1 MGEGRER
8 KLKKFPIDKARVV
21 IVLFYCVC
29 VSPRSRNMA
38 HGRSTMKT
46 KSRLTLIIL
55 TLVAVLI
62 AVALFGCTP
71 AERKEG
77 SAERIQIEDTHVF
90 LAPEGEPSTYQLK
103 PLVYPVETASQKV
116 YYRLQDNTDRE
127 FLDVSAD
134 GVLQAHKLKQ
144 DEDGNNI
151 DIIVRIISAENSD
164 VTLEVKV
171 TIEVVEVQK
180 ITFNPSVVNINVAGA
195 GVDLE
200 PIFTPAHAITGRN
213 LIYTSLN
220 KNVATVDSTGHVTPV
235 SVGQCSIWVQ
245 TPKTGAFDVQVE
257 SHVTIN
263 VVYTSM
269 ATGYRLDLVSPES
282 TLKQISGEAEGISF
296 VLSQLDPLTDPNPNI
311 LWYINS
317 TRIQEEGVKDSKVLT
332 YVPSMLSPGEYT
344 IRAILSNTFETTEA
358 FVSDVIKI
366 YTPLTSF
373 NADIWNDDLSNLQ
386 VGNVLRMKA
395 TYGDNMYPPEFF
407 IWTIT
412 TPSGQ
417 EEEISKMPS
426 SDRNQPDFEYEFKEA
441 GNYKIKGEA
450 VIKGKPSGV
459 FSQTREVY
467 VGEKPP
473 VNDISGVYFDG
484 SVVDGEL
491 FSTMIWDVLPYEQ
504 DYQVEIKLG
513 EAFFNKIEENYG
525 VEVENGESTIRL
537 SGASGYLGVNTL
549 RIPNYIIDNVIGGER
564 NPNDTMMNYSYSV
577 KITGSKYESESD
589 WYEYDGSIHAGV
601 EYFEEILPGMNRY
614 IANMEEY
621 GKLLNYLFVFRPDS
635 LASVLENYDFELNIF
650 VPFDTSDL
658 DRKVY
663 PVKDNVDTS
672 ETNAAEI
679 DAIKLFDAVI
689 NTYAESVSMGI
700 DVINATLG
708 GGATRIVIN
717 INSQESP
724 FISTEYQS
732 GIDDEFAFA
741 EAPSITHY
749 ATTPRGNGSAL
760 PIDSLTRTME
770 VATTN
775 QLYLAV
781 EMGYKPIPVVGSKAE
796 EIWNAVRE
804 ILCSIISDDMSVNAK
819 ALAIYEW
826 LSVNVVYDYKIADM
840 AEEGTLENAKAY
852 NAFYLEGVFIDHVAV
867 CDGIAKAF
875 CLMAG
880 AEGIPNFKVVGYA
893 SGVAHAWNMALLEE
907 GWFVIDATWG
917 AKKVVSD
924 EQRLEVLN
932 KDFFAIGK
940 ETASDSRTTYGKFPE
955 INAEDSLYA
964 YQIKISET
972 YDSVINTDGEI
983 NYYVETYL
991 FDCLDGQGEVWA
1003 EFVIDE
1009 EYFKGKNR
1017 DVSAI
1022 VELIQKA
1029 IRVEGV
1035 TVGCVSEVGASGL
1048 TKIYIH
1054 YTRS

>member
-1 MGEGRER
+1 
-8 KLKKFPIDKARVV
+8 
-21 IVLFYCVC
+21 
-29 VSPRSRNMA
+29 
-38 HGRSTMKT
+38 MKT

-55 TLVAVLI
+55 TLVAVLV

-71 AERKEG
+71 TERKEG

-90 LAPEGEPSTYQLK
+90 LAPEGEPSSYQLK
-103 PLVYPVETASQKV
+103 PLVYPVDTASQKV
-116 YYRLQDNTDRE
+116 YYRLKDNTDRE

-164 VTLEVKV
+164 VTLDVKV

-200 PIFTPAHAITGRN
+200 PIFTPAHATTGRN

-220 KNVATVDSTGHVTPV
+220 KNIATVDSTGHVTPV

-263 VVYTSM
+263 VVHTSM
-269 ATGYRLDLVSPES
+269 TTGYRLDLVSPES
-282 TLKQISGEAEGISF
+282 TLKQISGQAEGISF
-296 VLSQLDPLTDPNPNI
+296 VLSQLDPLTDPNPDI

-332 YVPSMLSPGEYT
+332 YIPSMLSPGEYT
-344 IRAILSNTFETTEA
+344 IRAILSNTFETTEP
-358 FVSDVIKI
+358 FVSDIIKI

-373 NADIWNDDLSNLQ
+373 NADIWNENLNDLQ
-386 VGNVLRMKA
+386 VGNVLKMKA

-407 IWTIT
+407 IWTVT
-412 TPSGQ
+412 TPSG
-417 EEEISKMPS
+417 EEVEISKAPS
-426 SDRNQPDFEYEFKEA
+426 PNRNQPDFEYEFKEP
-441 GNYKIKGEA
+441 GSYKIKGEA
-450 VIKGKPSGV
+450 VIKGYPSGV
-459 FSQTREVY
+459 FSQTREVF
-467 VGEKPP
+467 VGEKAP
-473 VNDISGVYFDG
+473 VNDLTGVYFDG

-513 EAFFNKIEENYG
+513 EEFFNKIEENYG
-525 VEVENGESTIRL
+525 VEIESGESTL
-537 SGASGYLGVNTL
+537 KLTGASGYIGANTL
-549 RIPNYIIDNVIGGER
+549 RIPNYIIDNVIGKER
-564 NPNDTMMNYSYSV
+564 NPNDTMMHYSYSV
-577 KITGSKYESESD
+577 KITGSKYDSESD
-589 WYEYDGSIHAGV
+589 WYEYDGNINAGI
-601 EYFEEILPGMNRY
+601 EYFDEILPGMNRY

-621 GKLLNYLFVFRPDS
+621 GRLLNYLFVFRPSS
-635 LASVLENYDFELNIF
+635 LASALENYDYELNLF
-650 VPFDTSDL
+650 VPFGTSDL
-658 DRKVY
+658 DRKIY
-663 PVKDNVDTS
+663 PIKDNIDTS

-679 DAIKLFDAVI
+679 DAIKLFDSAI
-689 NTYAESVSMGI
+689 NTYVESISMGI
-700 DVINATLG
+700 DVTHATLG
-708 GGATRIVIN
+708 GGETRIVIK

-724 FISTEYQS
+724 SISTEYQS
-732 GIDDEFAFA
+732 GADDEFIFA

-749 ATTPRGNGSAL
+749 ASTPRGNGSAL
-760 PIDSLTRTME
+760 PIDSLGRTME

-781 EMGYKPIPVVGSKAE
+781 EMGYKPVPVAGSRAE
-796 EIWNAVRE
+796 EVWNEVRR
-804 ILCSIISDDMSVNAK
+804 ILCEIISDDMSVNER

-840 AEEGTLENAKAY
+840 AEKGTLENAKAY
-852 NAFYLEGVFIDHVAV
+852 NAFYLEGVFFDHVAV

-880 AEGIPNFKVVGYA
+880 AEGIANFKVVGYA
-893 SGVAHAWNMALLEE
+893 SGVAHAWNMALLED
-907 GWFVIDATWG
+907 GWYVIDATWG

-924 EQRLEVLN
+924 DQKLEVLN
-932 KDFFAIGK
+932 KDYFAMGK
-940 ETASDSRTTYGKFPE
+940 ETASDSRTTYGRFPE
-955 INAEDSLYA
+955 ANLEDSLYA

-991 FDCLDGQGEVWA
+991 FDCLGGQGEVWA
-1003 EFVIDE
+1003 ELVIDE

-1022 VELIQKA
+1022 VALIQKA
-1029 IRVEGV
+1029 IRIENV
-1035 TVGCVSEVGASGL
+1035 TVGCVSEASAGGL

>member
-1 MGEGRER
+1 
-8 KLKKFPIDKARVV
+8 
-21 IVLFYCVC
+21 
-29 VSPRSRNMA
+29 
-38 HGRSTMKT
+38 MKT

-55 TLVAVLI
+55 VMVAVLVI
-62 AVALFGCTP
+62 AALVGCTP
-71 AERKEG
+71 TERKEG

-116 YYRLQDNTDRE
+116 YYRLKDNVDRE

-144 DEDGNNI
+144 DEDGNNV

-171 TIEVVEVQK
+171 TIEIVEVKK

-200 PIFTPAHAITGRN
+200 PIFTPAHATTGRN

-220 KNVATVDSTGHVTPV
+220 KAVATVDSSGHVTPV

-263 VVYTSM
+263 VVHTSM

-282 TLKQISGEAEGISF
+282 TLKQIAGEPEGISF
-296 VLSQLDPLTDPNPNI
+296 VLSQLDPLTDPNPGI

-317 TRIQEEGVKDSKVLT
+317 TRIQEVGVQDSKVLT
-332 YVPSMLSPGEYT
+332 YVPSMLSPGEYN
-344 IRAILSNTFETTEA
+344 IRAILSNTFETTEP

-366 YTPLTSF
+366 YMPLTSF
-373 NADIWNDDLSNLQ
+373 NADIWNDNINDLQ
-386 VGNVLRMKA
+386 VGNVLKMKA

-407 IWTIT
+407 IWTVT
-412 TPSGQ
+412 TPSG
-417 EEEISKMPS
+417 EEVEISKTPS
-426 SDRNQPDFEYEFKEA
+426 PNRNQPDFEYEFKEA
-441 GNYKIKGEA
+441 GSYKIKGEA

-459 FSQTREVY
+459 FSQTREVF

-473 VNDISGVYFDG
+473 VNDLTGVYFDG

-491 FSTMIWDVLPYEQ
+491 YSTMIWDVLPYEQ

-513 EAFFNKIEENYG
+513 EEFFNKIEENYG
-525 VEVENGESTIRL
+525 VTIENGESTIKL
-537 SGASGYLGVNTL
+537 TNASGYIGVNSL
-549 RIPNYIIDNVIGGER
+549 RIPNYIIDNVIGKER
-564 NPNDTMMNYSYSV
+564 NPNDTMMHYSYSV
-577 KITGSKYESESD
+577 KIIGSKYESESD
-589 WYEYDGSIHAGV
+589 WYEYDGSINAGV
-601 EYFEEILPGMNRY
+601 EYFTEILPGMNRY
-614 IANMEEY
+614 VANMEEY
-621 GKLLNYLFVFRPDS
+621 GRLLNYLFVFRPEA
-635 LASVLENYDFELNIF
+635 LASVLENYDYELNVF
-650 VPFDTSDL
+650 VPFETGDL
-658 DRKVY
+658 DRKLY
-663 PVKDNVDTS
+663 PIRDNINTN

-679 DAIKLFDAVI
+679 DAIKLFDAAI
-689 NTYAESVSMGI
+689 NTYVESIAIGVDVVS
-700 DVINATLG
+700 ATLG
-708 GGATRIVIN
+708 GGETRIAIK
-717 INSQESP
+717 ISSQASP
-724 FISTEYQS
+724 TTSTEYQE
-732 GIDDEFAFA
+732 GVDDDYIFT
-741 EAPSITHY
+741 EAPAITHY
-749 ATTPRGNGSAL
+749 ATNPRGNGGTL
-760 PIDSLTRTME
+760 PIDSLSRTME
-770 VATTN
+770 VETTN

-781 EMGYKPIPVVGSKAE
+781 EMGYKPVPVVGSRAE
-796 EIWNAVRE
+796 SVWNEVRRV
-804 ILCSIISDDMSVNAK
+804 LCSIISDDMSVNAK

-840 AEEGTLENAKAY
+840 AEEGTLEDAKAY
-852 NAFYLEGVFIDHVAV
+852 NAFYLEGVFFDHVAV

-893 SGVAHAWNMALLEE
+893 SGVAHAWNMALLED
-907 GWFVIDATWG
+907 GWYVIDATWG
-917 AKKVVSD
+917 SKKVVSD
-924 EQRLEVLN
+924 TQKLEVLN
-932 KDFFAIGK
+932 KDYFAMGK

-955 INAEDSLYA
+955 ANQEDSLYG
-964 YQIKISET
+964 YQIKISES
-972 YDSVINTDGEI
+972 YDNVINTDGEI

-991 FDCLDGQGEVWA
+991 FDYLAGQGEVWV

-1017 DVSAI
+1017 DVNAI

-1029 IRVEGV
+1029 IRVENV
-1035 TVGCVSEVGASGL
+1035 TVGCVSEVGAGGL